1 MQINKSRP
9 NINGKGSGL
18 DKLPYF
24 FHSNKTSIGSFQ
36 FKLILFAH
44 IIIIS
49 FESLPQCVHYSTFLW
64 LSFIHIFFFTN
75 AFNSL
80 INFVLFCFSIIHNI
94 NSPSVSNY
102 FCPILLPASHWMVEN
117 GNESFSS
124 NPGPIFFHI
133 ELIFLFNSQIRQ
145 ELIDTQIWFFCQT
158 DFDLSHWLQ

>member
-1 MQINKSRP
+1 M
-9 NINGKGSGL
+9 GKGVALISCL
-18 DKLPYF
+18 IFSTQIKLQLVLFNSNLF
-24 FHSNKTSIGSFQ
+24 FS
-36 FKLILFAH
+36 LILSLFLLNLYLNAC
-44 IIIIS
+44 IILHS
-49 FESLPQCVHYSTFLW
+49 FGSV
-64 LSFIHIFFFTN
+64 SFTFFFTN
-75 AFNSL
+75 SFNSL

-102 FCPILLPASHWMVEN
+102 LCPILLPASHWMVEN